1 MSDQI
6 ASIIWLLMALLLVS
20 GNVAL
25 RRMSGNQM
33 VRIALIWIAVFCL
46 LVGAI
51 TFYNRC
57 CG

>member
-25 RRMSGNQM
+25 RQMPGSQM
-33 VRIALIWIAVFCL
+33 VRMALIWIAIFCL
-46 LVGAI
+46 LVGGI